1 MVKAGMSPL
10 EAITAA
16 TSVGAQALG
25 MAHRVGSIEP
35 GKAADLLVV
44 NKDPTADA
52 DVLYD
57 ARNIRWIISNGRLA
71 VEDGRLAY

>member
-1 MVKAGMSPL
+1 
-10 EAITAA
+10 
-16 TSVGAQALG
+16 